1 MDVLIAKGDDSDM
14 VFKEGTSA
22 FIVESNR
29 LVREVVIVKRT
40 GNLYI
45 IRFADS
51 NGGIQVREGRL
62 FVSRE
67 AAEATVS
74 NVRENKKR
82 YLSPYE
88 YLH

>member
-1 MDVLIAKGDDSDM
+1 M

-22 FIVESNR
+22 FIIESNR

-45 IRFADS
+45 VRFADS
-51 NGGIQVREGRL
+51 NGGIQVREGRI
-62 FVSRE
+62 FASRE
-67 AAEATVS
+67 NAEATVP

>member
-1 MDVLIAKGDDSDM
+1 M

-29 LVREVVIVKRT
+29 LIREVVIVKRT

-45 IRFADS
+45 VRFADS

-67 AAEATVS
+67 DAETTVP

-88 YLH
+88 FLH